1 MGSSI
6 ESEIIGYLNFL
17 ILPTRDIEYKISCA
31 SLNQFKNEEITKS
44 GEGGSSVEQNKEKED
59 GKCLLFFFLVHFDIY
74 MYCIKIHCCPPS
86 LAQLHKNDS
95 NNYKNTLKY
104 C

>member
-17 ILPTRDIEYKISCA
+17 IPPTRDIEHKISYA
-31 SLNQFKNEEITKS
+31 SLNQFKNEEIMKS
-44 GEGGSSVEQNKEKED
+44 GEGGSSVEQNEKED
-59 GKCLLFFFLVHFDIY
+59 GKCLLFFFFVHFDIY

-86 LAQLHKNDS
+86 LAQLLVCH
-95 NNYKNTLKY
+95 
-104 C
+104 